1 MRPELSGRSFIAF
14 AGGDWWYHNRAHSDF
29 QLLTRLARDHKVL
42 LVNSIGMRMPVPG
55 KTSQPFQKIWRK
67 LKSVMRML
75 RQPVPGLPLLYVFS
89 PLPFPLY
96 RTATGRRFAAW
107 FVRQQ
112 VRLAADWVGIR
123 DPVIF
128 LTPPTA
134 WPVAKAM
141 HAGSV
146 VYNRSDKHSS
156 FQEADRAYI
165 QQLEQE
171 LLEGADLV
179 LYASETLMQSEAA
192 RTRGRARH
200 LDHGVEVELFRFDP
214 PAREPQDLARIPK
227 PRIGFFGGL
236 RSFIV
241 DFDLLAHVARSLPDA
256 QLVLIGEAEDQTD
269 RLVGIPNLHLL
280 GHRDYERIP
289 SYGMHFDV
297 ALLPYMNNEW
307 IRCCNPIKLKEYLAL
322 GLSVVAT
329 EFPEAHR
336 YEAHIRIAP
345 DRDAFVA
352 AVRAC
357 LEHPLDHE
365 AREQRRALIADN
377 TWDAATRRLLDL
389 LAETEGR
396 DETRGGSSP
405 GPL

>member
-42 LVNSIGMRMPVPG
+42 LVNSIGMRMPLPG

-256 QLVLIGEAEDQTD
+256 QLVLIGEAE
-269 RLVGIPNLHLL
+269 
-280 GHRDYERIP
+280 
-289 SYGMHFDV
+289 
-297 ALLPYMNNEW
+297 A
-307 IRCCNPIKLKEYLAL
+307 
-322 GLSVVAT
+322 
-329 EFPEAHR
+329 
-336 YEAHIRIAP
+336 
-345 DRDAFVA
+345 AFAA
-352 AVRAC
+352 AV
-357 LEHPLDHE
+357 PLRRRFSGKIHE
-365 AREQRRALIADN
+365 VSGLGENRGKREEVHLSTSPSTISRLPMM
-377 TWDAATRRLLDL
+377 ATRSASITSLILVSLSRMLILQNEGA
-389 LAETEGR
+389 LAF
-396 DETRGGSSP
+396 TR
-405 GPL
+405 